1 MAAFVTTEEE
11 ITNPEVYGQFLQQV
25 SPTVEAHGGR
35 FVARGGAIDVI
46 LGDWAPKRNAILE
59 FGSVDQARAWLNSS
73 DYTALTE
80 MRESSSN
87 INMVVV
93 EGL

>member
-1 MAAFVTTEEE
+1 MAAFVITEVE

-73 DYTALTE
+73 DYTALTD